1 MDASG
6 SAAEAVGYMLK
17 SVRPTESGKQVE
29 PDMEPIKKRRQA
41 EQAAPEPLAEQ
52 RVSDPPGLSAW
63 EDPPTGVLARLLAR
77 LSQDGAEAYVAVE
90 ELRRFVTAQIR
101 REIRALMKTIDARFS
116 IHDAKIERKNAAPE
130 RQTVDIK
137 ALTNAVQD
145 LRVIVA
151 VQNAK
156 LDSLRWMLGIAILL
170 LMAWVAMEISNYSF
184 PRFPVNSPSRVSE
197 SAPPAPVAAPASP
210 QGGAAGSV
218 PTGPAA
224 GTAETLRQESAPA
237 HRTEP

>member
-17 SVRPTESGKQVE
+17 SVRPTESGKRVE

-41 EQAAPEPLAEQ
+41 EQAVQEPVTEQ
-52 RVSDPPGLSAW
+52 RVPDPPGLSAC

-90 ELRRFVTAQIR
+90 ELRRFVSVPIR

-116 IHDAKIERKNAAPE
+116 VHDAKTERKNSALERETASIE
-130 RQTVDIK
+130 RQTASIERQTEEVK
-137 ALTNAVQD
+137 ALTKAVQD

-151 VQNAK
+151 VQNVK
-156 LDSLRWMLGIAILL
+156 LDTLRWMLGIVILFL
-170 LMAWVAMEISNYSF
+170 VALVAMGISNY
-184 PRFPVNSPSRVSE
+184 
-197 SAPPAPVAAPASP
+197 
-210 QGGAAGSV
+210 
-218 PTGPAA
+218 
-224 GTAETLRQESAPA
+224 
-237 HRTEP
+237 

>member
-6 SAAEAVGYMLK
+6 AAAEAVGYMLK
-17 SVRPTESGKQVE
+17 SMRPTEADERAE
-29 PDMEPIKKRRQA
+29 PGAEATKERREA
-41 EQAAPEPLAEQ
+41 EQTEQDPVAEQ
-52 RVSDPPGLSAW
+52 RVPNPLGLSAW
-63 EDPPTGVLARLLAR
+63 EDSPTGVLARLQAK
-77 LSQDGAEAYVAVE
+77 LSQDGAEAYIAVE

-197 SAPPAPVAAPASP
+197 SAPPAPVAAPAAP
-210 QGGAAGSV
+210 QGGATGSV